1 MYEQESQSTLY
12 SNHWCGINYHSI
24 PTVYVHLSEIKL
36 TKNFRERETHD
47 TVLRKLMWILP
58 AGHLSV
64 FFFLLLEEGF
74 CLSWIKLFKWCVTE
88 FFFASLSVSWLEFR
102 KFLKCSFFSTYK
114 RGFCVFVVYANS
126 LIWSKRK
133 GKQQSSNHKKPPQC
147 TKLSRFSFLDCI
159 H

>member
-1 MYEQESQSTLY
+1 MCFCLWRKEGRIMLLKMYEQESQSTLY

-64 FFFLLLEEGF
+64 FFFFYWKRVSVFPESSCLNGVLLNSSLLPSLYPD
-74 CLSWIKLFKWCVTE
+74 LSSENFWNVHSFQLTKGDFVYLLFMPT
-88 FFFASLSVSWLEFR
+88 
-102 KFLKCSFFSTYK
+102 
-114 RGFCVFVVYANS
+114 
-126 LIWSKRK
+126 
-133 GKQQSSNHKKPPQC
+133 P
-147 TKLSRFSFLDCI
+147 
-159 H
+159 